1 MKKIRVLALILGFI
15 GLLLI
20 SCFIY
25 YQYNISPTDKSSKAN
40 IEVVIPEGMSTTD
53 IAKTLYDK
61 GLIKNEFF
69 FKVYLKL
76 NKVSSLKASTYL
88 LTKSMSMKE
97 IVIELENGNTND
109 NVIKLTFKEGEN
121 IKDYANMI
129 SKKTNITSE
138 EFISTIKDTTFLT
151 KLIDDY
157 WFLTD
162 SILNENIY
170 YPLEGYLA
178 PDTYN
183 FDVNADVKAIFEKML
198 DQTDKIL
205 TDLKPSL
212 GKSGLKVHE
221 VLTLASMA
229 ESEGVSLEDRKNI
242 VGVFMN
248 RIKNNMALGSDV
260 TTYYASKIEL
270 GERDLYMSEINS
282 DNPYNT
288 RSAKN
293 AGKLPVGPICNPSK
307 SAIEATINYT
317 QNDYLYFVA
326 DKNMKVYFTKT
337 DAEHNKKIQE
347 LKNQGLWFE
356 Y

>member
-40 IEVVIPEGMSTTD
+40 IEVVIPEGMSTTN

-170 YPLEGYLA
+170 YPLEGYLF
-178 PDTYN
+178 PDTYEFSKDN
-183 FDVNADVKAIFEKML
+183 LNSEIIIRKLLDEEERKLAVYKDVLEKS
-198 DQTDKIL
+198 DIH
-205 TDLKPSL
+205 SII
-212 GKSGLKVHE
+212 
-221 VLTLASMA
+221 TLASIA
-229 ESEGVSLEDRKNI
+229 ELEGVKDEDRKTI
-242 VGVFMN
+242 ISVFNNRLAKGMN
-248 RIKNNMALGSDV
+248 LGSDV
-260 TTYYASKIEL
+260 TTYYAFDEEMSS
-270 GERDLYMSEINS
+270 DLTSEMFNTY
-282 DNPYNT
+282 NPYNT
-288 RSAKN
+288 RSSKM
-293 AGKLPVGPICNPSK
+293 AGRLPVGPICNPSL
-307 SAIEATINYT
+307 SSIDAAINP
-317 QNDYLYFVA
+317 NSSNYLYFVA
-326 DKNMKVYFTKT
+326 DKNRNVYFTKSAT
-337 DAEHNKKIQE
+337 EHEEKVQE
-347 LKNQGLWFE
+347 LKENGDWIW
-356 Y
+356 

>member
-170 YPLEGYLA
+170 YPLEGYLF
-178 PDTYN
+178 PDTYEFSKDN
-183 FDVNADVKAIFEKML
+183 LNSEIIIRKLLDEEERKLAVYKDVLEKS
-198 DQTDKIL
+198 DIH
-205 TDLKPSL
+205 SII
-212 GKSGLKVHE
+212 
-221 VLTLASMA
+221 TLASIA
-229 ESEGVSLEDRKNI
+229 ELEGVKDEDRKTI
-242 VGVFMN
+242 ISVFNNRLAKGMN
-248 RIKNNMALGSDV
+248 LGSDV
-260 TTYYASKIEL
+260 TTYYAFDEEMSS
-270 GERDLYMSEINS
+270 DLTSEMFNTY
-282 DNPYNT
+282 NPYNT
-288 RSAKN
+288 RNSKM
-293 AGKLPVGPICNPSK
+293 AGRLPVGPICNPSL
-307 SAIEATINYT
+307 SSIDAAINP
-317 QNDYLYFVA
+317 NSSDYLYFVA
-326 DKNMKVYFTKT
+326 DKNRNVYFTKSAT
-337 DAEHNKKIQE
+337 EHEEKVQE
-347 LKNQGLWFE
+347 LKENGDWIW
-356 Y
+356 

>member
-170 YPLEGYLA
+170 YPLEGYLF
-178 PDTYN
+178 PDTYEFSKYN
-183 FDVNADVKAIFEKML
+183 LNSEIIIRKLLDEEERKLAVYKDVLEKS
-198 DQTDKIL
+198 DIH
-205 TDLKPSL
+205 SII
-212 GKSGLKVHE
+212 
-221 VLTLASMA
+221 TLASIA
-229 ESEGVSLEDRKNI
+229 ELEGVKDEDRKTI
-242 VGVFMN
+242 ISVFNNRLAKGMN
-248 RIKNNMALGSDV
+248 LGSDV
-260 TTYYASKIEL
+260 TTYYAFDEEMSS
-270 GERDLYMSEINS
+270 DLTSEMFNTY
-282 DNPYNT
+282 NPYNT
-288 RSAKN
+288 RSSKM
-293 AGKLPVGPICNPSK
+293 AGRLPVGPICNPSL
-307 SAIEATINYT
+307 SSIDAAINP
-317 QNDYLYFVA
+317 NSSDYLYFVA
-326 DKNMKVYFTKT
+326 DKNRNVYFTKSAT
-337 DAEHNKKIQE
+337 EHEEKVQE
-347 LKNQGLWFE
+347 LKENGDWIW
-356 Y
+356 